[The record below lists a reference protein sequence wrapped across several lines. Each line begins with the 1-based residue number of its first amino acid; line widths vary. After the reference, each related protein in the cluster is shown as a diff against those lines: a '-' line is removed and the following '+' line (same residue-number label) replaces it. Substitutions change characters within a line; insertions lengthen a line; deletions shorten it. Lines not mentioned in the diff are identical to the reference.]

1 MSNAKS
7 KKLPLLRSES
17 SAEYLAL
24 CSRLQQ
30 EIRPRGAVEE
40 IYLEDIAALI
50 WEIQRLRR
58 FRIITIQQS
67 MPQAMQA
74 VLQQLLFTPDI
85 FERFAS
91 ETEAKRLSE
100 GWLAKNPDDKKQ
112 VRELLR
118 QFDLDEA
125 AFEAEAMRV
134 CADHLEYLDC
144 VLVTARA
151 RLDKAMRLIMDYRA
165 SFAKRVRQQSDQLL
179 QNNQRPT
186 PIGIDHDASDDQREV
201 A

>member
-1 MSNAKS
+1 MSKAKP

-24 CSRLQQ
+24 FSRLQE

-50 WEIQRLRR
+50 WEIQRMRH
-58 FRIITIQQS
+58 FRTITIQQS
-67 MPQAMQA
+67 LPQAMQA

-85 FERFAS
+85 LQGIEN
-91 ETEAKRLSE
+91 ETEARRLVE
-100 GWLAKNPDDKKQ
+100 GWIANNPDDKKQ

-118 QFDLDEA
+118 RFDLDET

-134 CADHLEYLDC
+134 CAHRLEYLDR
-144 VLVTARA
+144 VLVSARA
-151 RLDKAMRLIMDYRA
+151 RLDKALRLIMDYRD
-165 SFAKRVRQQSDQLL
+165 SFAKRLRQQSDQLL

-186 PIGIDHDASDDQREV
+186 PIVIDHDASDDQQEV